1 MKRLCPVKPQTK
13 KQQNPSEKDLPL
25 LKVPQ
30 FVGNPG
36 WMYLTHNE
44 NSEPVAIFADKQEKL
59 TQIYIV
65 LDERLFS
72 DTVFRVV
79 RLGPTLFVVY
89 DIRYLNGKCI
99 YETMNFETRHQRIK
113 DLLSEFHQTD
123 LVALLTP
130 DEVPDTYPIRGYEFY
145 DENPGTIGVFLPVKE

>member
-1 MKRLCPVKPQTK
+1 MKRLYPVKPQVK
-13 KQQNPSEKDLPL
+13 KNLVKDLPP

-30 FVGNPG
+30 FAGSPG

-44 NSEPVAIFADKQEKL
+44 NNEPVAIFADQHEKL
-59 TQIYIV
+59 TQIYSV

-89 DIRYLNGKCI
+89 DIRYLNGRFVF
-99 YETMNFETRHQRIK
+99 ETMNFETRQQRVK
-113 DLLSEFHQTD
+113 DLLAEFHQTD
-123 LVALLTP
+123 LVALFPP
-130 DEVPDTYPIRGYEFY
+130 DEIPDTYPIRGYEYY
-145 DENPGTIGVFLPVKE
+145 DENPGTVGVFLPVKE